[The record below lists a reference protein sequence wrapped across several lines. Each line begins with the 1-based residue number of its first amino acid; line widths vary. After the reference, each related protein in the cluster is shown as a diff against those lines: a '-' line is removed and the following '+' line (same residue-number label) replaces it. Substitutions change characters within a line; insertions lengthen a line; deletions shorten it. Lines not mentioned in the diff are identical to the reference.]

1 HPPPPSNAS
10 LPPGTPVHTR
20 STTTDRYIDR
30 YEDRTS
36 IFSRLATEM
45 SPFFVGPISAEAF
58 LNRFLPPPSDP
69 SSVPQF
75 PTGLFDDF
83 IKSLSQTESASYD
96 KFIEAISPHVPSLI
110 IVNTSRSSDKA
121 PRGKFHLKLKPDCSV
136 YMHGKRTKDD
146 LDLSRVDFVIEM
158 KSEADPFVLKVP
170 SNPRDHTSNSGDD
183 LNSFLHLTSGSRS
196 NLGQITAY
204 ATAIMSAQYRT
215 HTFSVLIMKDY
226 ARLIRWDRSGAVVTE
241 PIYYNSQPH
250 LFDFLVRYGIA
261 DSEVRGH
268 DSTVHSSSTPEEIAL
283 ARAIVPELKDVES
296 FLVLTIPDDSDRP
309 SERRYIISSPEPRP
323 DIPVG
328 RWTRSL
334 FALDVKE
341 RRCVLVKD
349 SWRVLLKDIK
359 PEGELYD
366 LLHRGK
372 VDNIPSCLSAGDVGA
387 DIYHQTQTH
396 KVGNDMNYKLTPHRH
411 YRIVLGTIGRKLEE
425 FKCTREFVNA
435 MYAALKAHKAA
446 HDIGIL
452 HRDISPGNIL
462 IACDDE
468 LDHNDPHESKIQGGL
483 LIDWDLSKVIDRD
496 DEHSGSTARQ
506 QTRTGTWQFMAAELI
521 ERPKIR
527 HTFSHDLESFF
538 WVLMWIV
545 VTRVP
550 TTWDESAR
558 SIFINGVM
566 NPKVYSNIGSTEK
579 STWLKAGNPLREKGF
594 RIRDNPI
601 LHELAMELY
610 DSVAGQ
616 YRPRPSDQAPPTKLN
631 PYILSGRSLRKNPE
645 EEDKNY
651 EIGLTFLKDYDTLL
665 KQFEQALNAEWPS
678 NDKASPQSIARS
690 NASIHFYSQSQSKR
704 SRPVADEGGPFNKV
718 SGSKRRQG

>member
-1 HPPPPSNAS
+1 HPPPSNAS

-45 SPFFVGPISAEAF
+45 SPFFIGPISAEAF
-58 LNRFLPPPSDP
+58 LNRFLPPPLDP

-83 IKSLSQTESASYD
+83 IKSLSQTER
-96 KFIEAISPHVPSLI
+96 IEAISPHVPSLI

-121 PRGKFHLKLKPDCSV
+121 PRGKFPLKLKPDCSV

-158 KSEADPFVLKVP
+158 KSEVDPFVLKVP

-204 ATAIMSAQYRT
+204 AMAIMSAQYRT

-250 LFDFLVRYGIA
+250 LFDFLVHYGIA

-283 ARAIVPELKDVES
+283 ARAIVPELKDVEL
-296 FLVLTIPDDSDRP
+296 FL
-309 SERRYIISSPEPRP
+309 RR
-323 DIPVG
+323 
-328 RWTRSL
+328 
-334 FALDVKE
+334 
-341 RRCVLVKD
+341 VLVKD

-396 KVGNDMNYKLTPHRH
+396 EVGNDMNYKLTPHRH
-411 YRIVLGTIGRKLEE
+411 YSIVLGTIGRKLEE

-452 HRDISPGNIL
+452 HQDISPGNIL

-468 LDHNDPHESKIQGGL
+468 LDHNDLHESKIQGGL

-527 HTFSHDLESFF
+527 HTFCHRRHDLESFF

-566 NPKVYSNIGSTEK
+566 NPKVYSNIGSTDEPVTTEK

-616 YRPRPSDQAPPTKLN
+616 YCPRPSDQAPPTKLN
-631 PYILSGRSLRKNPE
+631 PYILSGRTLHKNPE

-665 KQFEQALNAEWPS
+665 KQFEQALNAKWPS
-678 NDKASPQSIARS
+678 NDKASLQSIARS

-704 SRPVADEGGPFNKV
+704 LRPVADEGGPFNKV

>member
-1 HPPPPSNAS
+1 MSTPPPSNAS
-10 LPPGTPVHTR
+10 LPPGTP
-20 STTTDRYIDR
+20 
-30 YEDRTS
+30 
-36 IFSRLATEM
+36 
-45 SPFFVGPISAEAF
+45 PFFVGPISAEAF
-58 LNRFLPPPSDP
+58 LNHFLPPPSDP

-75 PTGLFDDF
+75 PTGLFNNF

-158 KSEADPFVLKVP
+158 KSEADPFVLK
-170 SNPRDHTSNSGDD
+170 
-183 LNSFLHLTSGSRS
+183 
-196 NLGQITAY
+196 ITAY

-226 ARLIRWDRSGAVVTE
+226 ARLIRWDHSGAVVTE

-341 RRCVLVKD
+341 RHRVLVKD
-349 SWRVLLKDIK
+349 SWHVLLKDIK

-483 LIDWDLSKVIDRD
+483 LIDWDLSKVIVRD

-678 NDKASPQSIARS
+678 NDKASLQSIARS

>member
-83 IKSLSQTESASYD
+83 IKSLSQMESAWYD

-158 KSEADPFVLKVP
+158 KSEADPFVLKTMQ
-170 SNPRDHTSNSGDD
+170 D
-183 LNSFLHLTSGSRS
+183 SFDGT
-196 NLGQITAY
+196 
-204 ATAIMSAQYRT
+204 
-215 HTFSVLIMKDY
+215 
-226 ARLIRWDRSGAVVTE
+226 VVVQSSPE

-250 LFDFLVRYGIA
+250 LFDLLVRYGIA

-341 RRCVLVKD
+341 RRRVLVKD

-372 VDNIPSCLSAGDVGA
+372 VDNIPSCLSA
-387 DIYHQTQTH
+387 
-396 KVGNDMNYKLTPHRH
+396 VGNDMNYKLTPHRH

-506 QTRTGTWQFMAAELI
+506 QTHTGTWQFMAAELI

-579 STWLKAGNPLREKGF
+579 SMWLKAGNPLREKGF

-610 DSVAGQ
+610 DS
-616 YRPRPSDQAPPTKLN
+616 LN

-678 NDKASPQSIARS
+678 NDKASLQSIARS